1 MNLKKLILHNF
12 QSHQNTT
19 INFHPGMNVIVGSSD
34 EGKSAV
40 IRALAAVLQNDVN
53 NAYVR
58 HGEDCFEVTA
68 EFDDGSSVARIKGA
82 KVNKYIVN
90 GEEFERL
97 GDSVPKQV
105 IEVLG
110 GASVFIDDNEIPVTI
125 SKQGVEPFLLSESAP
140 VRAKMLG
147 MISGLDVIDRAL
159 REMQKDSN
167 QTDKDIKISEGILTQ
182 QEKELK
188 DVRDELL
195 IKEPMYLALDEAV
208 KSYYVDSQKLDKLTV
223 LRHDFGFLNVDI
235 EAAKSE
241 MLVLDVVVNS
251 ISFDRLLRAHEKQ
264 KRLFLLHHDW
274 NVLNV
279 EIKSA
284 QGAMVILDQAMK
296 TVSFDVVLRAQKRW
310 DRLVPLREHYRQ
322 NEISISQLT
331 TVSDQLLGMDFDDIG
346 GRFTLCAVM
355 SNRLNVLSKYG
366 RELDDVD
373 YAIKKLGADVAKN
386 KSILDLLRGE
396 LSELD
401 VCPFCLRSIPNQ
413 EMEKILGRM

>member
-1 MNLKKLILHNF
+1 MNLTKLILHNF

-53 NAYVR
+53 TSYVR

-68 EFDDGSSVARIKGA
+68 EFDDGSSITRIKGA

-97 GDSVPKQV
+97 GDSMPKKV
-105 IEVLG
+105 VEVLG
-110 GASVFIDDNEIPVTI
+110 NASVFIDDNEIPVTI

-159 REMQKDSN
+159 REMQKDAN
-167 QTDKDIKISEGILTQ
+167 QTDKDIKIAEGILNQ

-208 KSYYVDSQKLDKLTV
+208 KSYYVDSQKRDVLTA
-223 LRHDFGFLNVDI
+223 LRHDLGFLDVDI
-235 EAAKSE
+235 EAAKST

-251 ISFDRLLRAHEKQ
+251 ISFDRLLRAQEKWN
-264 KRLFLLHHDW
+264 RLL
-274 NVLNV
+274 
-279 EIKSA
+279 S
-284 QGAMVILDQAMK
+284 
-296 TVSFDVVLRAQKRW
+296 
-310 DRLVPLREHYRQ
+310 LREHYRQ
-322 NEISISQLT
+322 VEISVAQLK
-331 TVSDQLLGMDFDDIG
+331 TVSDRLLGMDFDDMNS
-346 GRFTLCAVM
+346 RLEVM
-355 SNRLNVLSKYG
+355 KVNREQVQRLDKHK
-366 RELDDVD
+366 RELGDIDFAIKTLADDVV
-373 YAIKKLGADVAKN
+373 KGKTVLN
-386 KSILDLLRGE
+386 SLRKE
-396 LSELD
+396 LSGFG
-401 VCPFCLRSIPNQ
+401 VCPFCMRGISD
-413 EMEKILGRM
+413 EYMETILEKM

>member
-1 MNLKKLILHNF
+1 
-12 QSHQNTT
+12 
-19 INFHPGMNVIVGSSD
+19 MNVIVGSSD

-53 NAYVR
+53 NTYIR

-68 EFDDGSSVARIKGA
+68 EFDDGSSVTRIKGP
-82 KVNKYIVN
+82 KVNKYVVN

-97 GDSVPKQV
+97 GDSMPKKV
-105 IEVLG
+105 VEVLG
-110 GASVFIDDNEIPVTI
+110 AASVFIDDNEIPVTI

-167 QTDKDIKISEGILTQ
+167 QTDKDIKITEGILSQ

-188 DVRDELL
+188 EVHDELL
-195 IKEPMYLALDEAV
+195 IKEPMYIALDETV
-208 KSYYVDSQKLDKLTV
+208 KSYYVNVQKRDVLTG
-223 LRHDFGFLNVDI
+223 LRHDLGFLNVDI
-235 EAAKSE
+235 EAAKST

-264 KRLFLLHHDW
+264 KRLFLVHHDL

-284 QGAMVILDQAMK
+284 QGMMVALDKVMK
-296 TVSFDVVLRAQKRW
+296 TVSFDVLLRAQRRW
-310 DRLVPLREHYRQ
+310 DRLVPLREPYCQ
-322 NEISISQLT
+322 IAISITQLKA
-331 TVSDQLLGMDFDDIG
+331 VADKLLGIDFDN
-346 GRFTLCAVM
+346 M
-355 SNRLNVLSKYG
+355 SSRLSRMKVDRERAQRLDQHK
-366 RELDDVD
+366 RELDTLDFSIAKFGD
-373 YAIKKLGADVAKN
+373 DVAKN
-386 KSILDLLRGE
+386 KTSLDLLRHE

-401 VCPFCLRSIPNQ
+401 VCPFCLRGIPNAD
-413 EMEKILGRM
+413 MEKILERM